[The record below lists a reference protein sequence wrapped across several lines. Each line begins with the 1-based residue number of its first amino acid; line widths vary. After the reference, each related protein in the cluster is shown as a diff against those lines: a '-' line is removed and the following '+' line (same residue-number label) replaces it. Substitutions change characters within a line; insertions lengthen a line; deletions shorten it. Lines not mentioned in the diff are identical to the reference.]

1 YEIGD
6 TGDLLRHVVWFMT
19 SQLVTFEPPDFPGL
33 EFLTWQRID
42 LEKQR
47 NPYLKMVLEQ
57 KNLRQGE
64 IQTSIF
70 ICTMLFMSTDGN
82 KHEKLYFPFLEYM
95 EYTVLKK
102 KYSLT
107 TDANTYRPW
116 LNTRTLAAQL
126 LGKIIQ
132 WTLDYGRAD
141 KTGQLRLDEYT
152 YGDILNG
159 IIKCWNLAHLHV
171 NVIDTIAD
179 ILSLLPVNDPILD
192 AQFQIMRRYNEKM
205 SMESISLFVKA
216 AYFYSKLFYGIR
228 NIGYTHTRVWMTRTT
243 YQGLI
248 AAFNKSNTGDN
259 ECNFIFG
266 PVNKRERWVDLA
278 QIDLPPLNNVTDM
291 TGRELGL
298 VVVLV
303 ANRRQDESVT
313 PTLIIYMTNS
323 SNSYPR
329 LPGSAEYSITL
340 PILLGGIPANLSDK
354 LQLTLSSLLRPSNY
368 ADRYKHFTVFKVVL
382 PNDFEIWD
390 LQIVMIER
398 TPLKVKINLHQL
410 PDYDDVAN
418 VTPSK
423 PKYSRVLDYYVIA
436 HVVKPEPPS
445 LTIPRYFYVGLLLA
459 DSVPEEIKFTIGV
472 RDTVNIC
479 WLQDIDMKS
488 GEKTCKGKQLGLS
501 LTVECVCDEFGII
514 IGRATPVRFAT
525 IMMNQINGTYD
536 ETITISQFSVPFIL
550 LAICVGLILV
560 MIYADMQRQKK
571 DILVR
576 MQDTHIWDTYPI
588 VIGVYTKSNFLSG
601 TISSVAIKIEGRN
614 SSSRVHLLKHKS
626 RKLLNRGND
635 DWFLFTTNQPLGRI
649 QHVYLWHNY
658 HCLSDWYCDYIL
670 IYDIY
675 QGNWYMAEVNRWF
688 RLHPNMD
695 DSRFAQIRTVK
706 FNNVETGLKAMPG
719 KIKCHILNE
728 LRNSHY
734 VHSLRKLHLRS
745 LYTFENRILAF
756 QTKLIGLIF
765 GSFFVQ
771 ALQLFNVGDY
781 YGTVVPSSEDI
792 HFTRDTVW
800 IIIIVDVISYAFAFP
815 YILIIRS
822 RFMSGFI
829 QKKTTNPINVEVIRK
844 EKKDAFAPYKKVK
857 KLKAEQPKEK
867 ETKMES
873 KGRYV
878 LFAEGSTLM
887 QESEK
892 ERERNW
898 EEYQA
903 QKQPTT
909 LWLATLLR
917 QSWAKKALIL
927 VFGPTQFR
935 CINAPGQIFD
945 LKNKRRIVYARLYA
959 GFVLLVGFSA
969 IFFILEFTNFGA
981 KYNVTIFY
989 LILVLVYDTF
999 LLNPIIIILHAFV
1012 IFMVLQTSSR
1022 EYHFWSAS
1030 NELELPK
1037 PLDFVDYFYTAIKPA
1052 YKPLPSSEIEKI
1064 KKVSRMSNRMKMFF
1078 LYLYTMLCIVF
1089 LVRILNTRYDVGYY
1103 FSVRAIRA
1111 ITEDRK
1117 LSVGIRGK
1125 GKVQTSI
1132 RQVLEPESAQEFV
1145 TSVFGELKYQWPNKK
1160 RMGFTSRQDRWFLD
1174 RESKI
1179 IGPASVLVTR
1189 TPTKNQL
1196 KMPKYFTD
1204 IFSDAF
1210 GFISESGVE
1219 EMPVTLS
1226 GIHMNHTSLHPSVT
1240 VQGKSGTNYYLVGN
1254 QAIIPTIEWKAY
1266 YYNLATLFEDLS
1278 TRKDVVPRL
1287 IVISYKILTA
1297 NTFRLTLIDL
1307 IVEYMPSGECSAVLN
1322 IASIKVTSDDVT
1334 TSVIS
1339 RSLLLVLVTVHVIIA
1354 VAGVSTMGFI
1364 EYSTHSYG
1372 MVKVI
1377 LSASGILMV
1386 FTTFVCYFPQHVV
1399 LDKLFKLPAD
1409 VFLDLHDI
1417 DAKFALDSTALSLF
1431 LFVMCLDLAV
1441 AVKDALSLKIITA
1454 VFAKGFRT
1462 ILAIMLILIIYT
1474 KAASLSANMNYS
1486 FLIPV
1491 FFKVLLPLDP
1501 GITEERF
1508 FITIAI
1514 ISVMKLA
1521 LVVWLAVTFY
1531 EVEGATSKCACGY
1544 GNLCVTIGP
1553 AYDCKHPEQMHNCK
1567 AINKET
1573 FYDSTN
1579 CNKIINHC
1587 DGPNPCSLGT
1597 CVPTFGSF
1605 FCDCPPGWFGQ
1616 YCDINDPLLESED
1629 MKNPL
1634 YIYHQVQTGDKGKT
1648 LPFYLIFD
1656 PGPQFGIMKKYE
1668 TAVKIEVELF
1678 DGARYYP
1685 TRNKQF
1691 ERLNVKEI
1699 CHEDVKSDPLLYDI
1713 HVCTL
1718 LPEGVH
1724 WVFKFDPRV
1733 YYPNFRNPIRTKIN
1747 YKRKY
1752 VGNVIDVVIAVEY
1765 YNRGEKIYTL
1775 YKNRYPVLTYENY
1788 HVKTFCKRH
1797 VLFHGCGERRYASV
1811 VQLRGSVVKIKVS
1824 VAKTLSCNGTRNI
1837 GIKWWLQRGI
1847 AGFNGEYDPVP
1858 KELDF
1863 GDSKSITFP
1872 SRFFSDTEYMIEA
1885 VVTVMGDPPHYGGTT
1900 VHTAPGRCFLKI
1912 ETGPMIVIPKGG
1924 DNVSV
1929 PCHFNLEIDLVS
1941 LNKGMPI
1948 SEMQFVI
1955 KCRQLY
1961 PPSTIVDRECQPR
1974 STEVPKIRKIETPC
1988 NAIYEYTVTITHFI
2002 SRPITKDLVVVVHFV
2017 PNHVRLTLQ
2026 CLYNCF
2032 PVDYKYMLVMVATTE
2047 PYVPASIQWSVT
2059 VNGEPLVD
2067 NYIEAAAAAFLPL
2080 STTRILRIDGKHL
2093 NVEDRT
2099 LTDVTITATVKESP
2113 QLSATVHTV
2122 TNALTYEL
2130 AKFDLLQSVDPRGTV
2145 SVKYVNVSEVNFAF
2159 QPIKY
2164 QIMEYQDSV
2173 SSYLLYSTIYNIYEL
2188 KGEPF
2193 FRQVLLCVQDAVQM
2207 RECSKP
2213 EELKGYNNKQT
2224 NLKYV
2229 LFLFSIGDD
2238 SEFLFKVA
2246 IHFNLQLGNVEYEGR
2261 QFLTWTTTDLDGD
2274 QLQLI
2279 NLMEKLK
2286 YIDLVDTEI
2295 RSVLFILTMTFFS
2308 KPGNE
2313 AEKLTEFVDP
2323 LEYLA
2328 DGHGGEIPES
2338 YFRAWMKI
2346 RISALANLYKVIKWT
2361 LDSTYGRTQL
2371 TNSVDKEDLLA
2382 GIVRC
2387 WNMAYLQ
2394 SILIQDLANYL
2405 KINGNITEV
2414 VEGQFKI
2421 VAVNNDNLL
2430 KIAMGLFVKTTFRFA
2445 KLYYDVNSYGMECTR
2460 VWVIR
2465 STYQG
2470 ILKSFNYSAEPDDKV
2485 MFRPIIS
2492 EQWLKEIRLYLPD
2505 LDKVISLNGLDLQ
2518 IVVVVVTNRRHDT
2531 TISPTLLVHLSSLRK
2546 AYQELPGKVDYG
2558 IQLPIVI
2565 EGNRVNLSSAK
2576 VFSDSIQRPIDDIE
2590 KLTFYTVYKV
2600 IFPNE
2605 FEVWNLRIFT
2615 DTATAMKVMV
2625 NLHSVPDYH
2634 ETYGETPVEVIYKE
2648 DLKAYVSE
2656 VVVKPELNS
2665 EILPRNIYI
2674 GILLTNTT
2682 PRGVPIRIKIRNTVD
2697 VCWLQ
2702 DIELKAKETTCKG
2715 KQLGGLLID
2724 CTCNTFGLIQ
2734 ARATPIR
2741 ITKIPMTPIV
2751 LVVEDSILIVQL
2763 IIPIV
2768 VTALV
2773 FIMIVAAIIVDF
2785 RRKRLVVLIPMED
2798 VWPSDR
2804 YPLIIG
2810 VFTSSNLMASTRST
2824 VAIKIEGRASSSRVH
2839 LLKCSSRRVLKRAED
2854 DWFVLATNQPLGKIH
2869 HIYLWHNYHYL
2880 SNWRC
2885 RYIMIFDIK
2894 QEFWYI
2900 ANVNRWFKLQPT
2912 VDDSRFAQI
2921 RTYRIANMETGLK
2934 AMPGKLKDHLLCEIH
2949 NSHYFISMFMVH
2961 LRSMYSHES
2970 RVLAYL
2976 IKLIAIFFGCWFI
2989 QEVHLFH
2996 DEHDENI
3003 AEPTLEDIHFDF
3015 DSVKIIIIIDIFSY
3029 LFVAPYIYIIRSSF
3043 MSGLIQR
3050 KTTNPLNIDVI
3061 RMEQST
3067 IVEDEKGRKSTKL
3080 SSGKS
3085 FAGRS
3090 SSGKSFVGKSFASK
3104 HSKGTKSVLFQ
3115 DSYDAT
3121 DIEQSWTV
3129 QETPK
3134 TAQKTWAVTHMEHSR
3149 TRKILTLLFGP
3160 CQLRC
3165 INVTNE
3171 IFDVKMFRKIL
3182 FSRFVAALTI
3192 LCGLGA
3198 IFYVLQFTNVGA
3210 KYYVTLFYVVLVIVF
3225 DICILNL
3232 ILILLK
3238 TLVMFQVLQVSNR
3251 EFNFWSESH
3260 KLEMPT
3266 PLSLWEYFYTA
3277 TEPEYKPKLSSEIEK
3292 LKKKSILYRS
3302 ITLSISYLY
3311 VTLCL
3316 IFTAYILGKRFD
3328 GTYHFFI
3335 RTATAMTDSG
3345 RLSNDIRKGPVIISA
3360 SDVNR
3365 PEKVAE
3371 FIQAT
3376 FGELV
3381 YTWPNKKRIDT
3392 MTGDRRFFDGVSK
3405 VFGPASILISRIAPK
3420 KRQKKVAKYFTEHY
3434 DEAYGFLAESDID
3447 KTPILLAGNEL
3458 NYTKMTTSIL
3468 RGKSGS
3474 KYAMEGNQVILPL
3487 FPNWKSYYVTLV
3499 TMMEDLSR
3507 KEDQLTRLIVIS
3519 VNVVTCNTHRLSVV
3533 DLVIEFLPSGECSVR
3548 LHIDSLKVR
3557 SYQEQNAFLIMR
3569 TVIMLLALVHIAFA
3583 VVDISTM
3590 GFNNFISHWYGRTK
3604 VALGISAILLCL
3616 STLINYYPKNLAI
3629 DTFFKI
3635 PADTYMDLHT
3645 IHQKYWQDS
3654 LALTLFLLIMCVDL
3668 AVAIKDNLKPETISA
3683 MSTRGFH
3690 LLVSMFLIIMIYSRA
3705 AASSANVLSNGF
3717 DFVVL
3722 FFNRGIFP
3730 LIGGAGQNQFFVI
3743 VAIIITCV
3751 NSKFCLAIFIY
3762 DLEASDKYFVSE
3774 YHPGRS
3780 AIHRSKVQ
3788 PLRST
3793 RGVKTRFLQK
3803 YGVRTASSRNQEDI
3817 ETTKSFTTQKSGSP
3831 LKQEDIE
3838 TKKSL
3843 TSRQSGA
3850 SSKKESHIRI
3860 QEEPEHRGEQRSSEE
3875 DDGTKKLDARTS
3887 RLSSKVRWNE

>member
-1 YEIGD
+1 
-6 TGDLLRHVVWFMT
+6 
-19 SQLVTFEPPDFPGL
+19 
-33 EFLTWQRID
+33 
-42 LEKQR
+42 
-47 NPYLKMVLEQ
+47 
-57 KNLRQGE
+57 
-64 IQTSIF
+64 
-70 ICTMLFMSTDGN
+70 
-82 KHEKLYFPFLEYM
+82 
-95 EYTVLKK
+95 
-102 KYSLT
+102 
-107 TDANTYRPW
+107 
-116 LNTRTLAAQL
+116 
-126 LGKIIQ
+126 
-132 WTLDYGRAD
+132 
-141 KTGQLRLDEYT
+141 
-152 YGDILNG
+152 
-159 IIKCWNLAHLHV
+159 
-171 NVIDTIAD
+171 
-179 ILSLLPVNDPILD
+179 
-192 AQFQIMRRYNEKM
+192 
-205 SMESISLFVKA
+205 
-216 AYFYSKLFYGIR
+216 
-228 NIGYTHTRVWMTRTT
+228 
-243 YQGLI
+243 
-248 AAFNKSNTGDN
+248 
-259 ECNFIFG
+259 
-266 PVNKRERWVDLA
+266 
-278 QIDLPPLNNVTDM
+278 
-291 TGRELGL
+291 
-298 VVVLV
+298 
-303 ANRRQDESVT
+303 
-313 PTLIIYMTNS
+313 
-323 SNSYPR
+323 
-329 LPGSAEYSITL
+329 
-340 PILLGGIPANLSDK
+340 
-354 LQLTLSSLLRPSNY
+354 
-368 ADRYKHFTVFKVVL
+368 
-382 PNDFEIWD
+382 
-390 LQIVMIER
+390 
-398 TPLKVKINLHQL
+398 
-410 PDYDDVAN
+410 
-418 VTPSK
+418 
-423 PKYSRVLDYYVIA
+423 
-436 HVVKPEPPS
+436 
-445 LTIPRYFYVGLLLA
+445 
-459 DSVPEEIKFTIGV
+459 
-472 RDTVNIC
+472 
-479 WLQDIDMKS
+479 
-488 GEKTCKGKQLGLS
+488 
-501 LTVECVCDEFGII
+501 
-514 IGRATPVRFAT
+514 
-525 IMMNQINGTYD
+525 
-536 ETITISQFSVPFIL
+536 
-550 LAICVGLILV
+550 
-560 MIYADMQRQKK
+560 
-571 DILVR
+571 
-576 MQDTHIWDTYPI
+576 
-588 VIGVYTKSNFLSG
+588 
-601 TISSVAIKIEGRN
+601 
-614 SSSRVHLLKHKS
+614 
-626 RKLLNRGND
+626 
-635 DWFLFTTNQPLGRI
+635 
-649 QHVYLWHNY
+649 
-658 HCLSDWYCDYIL
+658 
-670 IYDIY
+670 
-675 QGNWYMAEVNRWF
+675 
-688 RLHPNMD
+688 
-695 DSRFAQIRTVK
+695 
-706 FNNVETGLKAMPG
+706 
-719 KIKCHILNE
+719 
-728 LRNSHY
+728 
-734 VHSLRKLHLRS
+734 
-745 LYTFENRILAF
+745 
-756 QTKLIGLIF
+756 
-765 GSFFVQ
+765 
-771 ALQLFNVGDY
+771 
-781 YGTVVPSSEDI
+781 
-792 HFTRDTVW
+792 
-800 IIIIVDVISYAFAFP
+800 
-815 YILIIRS
+815 
-822 RFMSGFI
+822 
-829 QKKTTNPINVEVIRK
+829 
-844 EKKDAFAPYKKVK
+844 
-857 KLKAEQPKEK
+857 
-867 ETKMES
+867 
-873 KGRYV
+873 
-878 LFAEGSTLM
+878 
-887 QESEK
+887 
-892 ERERNW
+892 
-898 EEYQA
+898 
-903 QKQPTT
+903 
-909 LWLATLLR
+909 
-917 QSWAKKALIL
+917 
-927 VFGPTQFR
+927 
-935 CINAPGQIFD
+935 
-945 LKNKRRIVYARLYA
+945 
-959 GFVLLVGFSA
+959 
-969 IFFILEFTNFGA
+969 
-981 KYNVTIFY
+981 
-989 LILVLVYDTF
+989 
-999 LLNPIIIILHAFV
+999 
-1012 IFMVLQTSSR
+1012 
-1022 EYHFWSAS
+1022 
-1030 NELELPK
+1030 
-1037 PLDFVDYFYTAIKPA
+1037 
-1052 YKPLPSSEIEKI
+1052 
-1064 KKVSRMSNRMKMFF
+1064 
-1078 LYLYTMLCIVF
+1078 
-1089 LVRILNTRYDVGYY
+1089 
-1103 FSVRAIRA
+1103 
-1111 ITEDRK
+1111 
-1117 LSVGIRGK
+1117 
-1125 GKVQTSI
+1125 
-1132 RQVLEPESAQEFV
+1132 
-1145 TSVFGELKYQWPNKK
+1145 
-1160 RMGFTSRQDRWFLD
+1160 
-1174 RESKI
+1174 
-1179 IGPASVLVTR
+1179 
-1189 TPTKNQL
+1189 
-1196 KMPKYFTD
+1196 
-1204 IFSDAF
+1204 
-1210 GFISESGVE
+1210 
-1219 EMPVTLS
+1219 
-1226 GIHMNHTSLHPSVT
+1226 
-1240 VQGKSGTNYYLVGN
+1240 
-1254 QAIIPTIEWKAY
+1254 
-1266 YYNLATLFEDLS
+1266 
-1278 TRKDVVPRL
+1278 
-1287 IVISYKILTA
+1287 
-1297 NTFRLTLIDL
+1297 
-1307 IVEYMPSGECSAVLN
+1307 
-1322 IASIKVTSDDVT
+1322 
-1334 TSVIS
+1334 
-1339 RSLLLVLVTVHVIIA
+1339 
-1354 VAGVSTMGFI
+1354 
-1364 EYSTHSYG
+1364 
-1372 MVKVI
+1372 
-1377 LSASGILMV
+1377 
-1386 FTTFVCYFPQHVV
+1386 
-1399 LDKLFKLPAD
+1399 
-1409 VFLDLHDI
+1409 
-1417 DAKFALDSTALSLF
+1417 
-1431 LFVMCLDLAV
+1431 
-1441 AVKDALSLKIITA
+1441 
-1454 VFAKGFRT
+1454 
-1462 ILAIMLILIIYT
+1462 
-1474 KAASLSANMNYS
+1474 
-1486 FLIPV
+1486 
-1491 FFKVLLPLDP
+1491 
-1501 GITEERF
+1501 
-1508 FITIAI
+1508 
-1514 ISVMKLA
+1514 MKLA

-1531 EVEGATSKCACGY
+1531 EVEGATSKCSCGY
-1544 GNLCVTIGP
+1544 GNLCLGIEH
-1553 AYDCKHPEQMHNCK
+1553 AYDCKQPEQMHNCK
-1567 AINKET
+1567 AINKEK
-1573 FYDSTN
+1573 FYDSTT
-1579 CNKIINHC
+1579 CNRIINHC
-1587 DGPNPCSLGT
+1587 AGPNPCSRGT

-1616 YCDINDPLLESED
+1616 YCTINDPLLESED

-1656 PGPQFGIMKKYE
+1656 PGPQFGIMKKNE

-1685 TRNKQF
+1685 TRKGQF

-1713 HVCTL
+1713 HVCKL
-1718 LPEGVH
+1718 LPEG
-1724 WVFKFDPRV
+1724 
-1733 YYPNFRNPIRTKIN
+1733 
-1747 YKRKY
+1747 
-1752 VGNVIDVVIAVEY
+1752 
-1765 YNRGEKIYTL
+1765 
-1775 YKNRYPVLTYENY
+1775 
-1788 HVKTFCKRH
+1788 
-1797 VLFHGCGERRYASV
+1797 
-1811 VQLRGSVVKIKVS
+1811 
-1824 VAKTLSCNGTRNI
+1824 
-1837 GIKWWLQRGI
+1837 
-1847 AGFNGEYDPVP
+1847 GEYDPVP

-1885 VVTVMGDPPHYGGTT
+1885 VVTVMGDPPHYGGST
-1900 VHTAPGRCFLKI
+1900 VYTVPGRI
-1912 ETGPMIVIPKGG
+1912 ETGPMNVIPKGG
-1924 DNVSV
+1924 NNVSV

-1948 SEMQFVI
+1948 SEMHFVI

-1974 STEVPKIRKIETPC
+1974 RTEVPKIRKIETPC

-2032 PVDYKYMLVMVATTE
+2032 PVDHKYMLVMVATTE
-2047 PYVPASIQWSVT
+2047 PYVPASIQWKVT

-2093 NVEDRT
+2093 HVKDRT
-2099 LTDVTITATVKESP
+2099 LTDVTITATVK
-2113 QLSATVHTV
+2113 
-2122 TNALTYEL
+2122 
-2130 AKFDLLQSVDPRGTV
+2130 
-2145 SVKYVNVSEVNFAF
+2145 
-2159 QPIKY
+2159 
-2164 QIMEYQDSV
+2164 
-2173 SSYLLYSTIYNIYEL
+2173 
-2188 KGEPF
+2188 
-2193 FRQVLLCVQDAVQM
+2193 
-2207 RECSKP
+2207 
-2213 EELKGYNNKQT
+2213 
-2224 NLKYV
+2224 
-2229 LFLFSIGDD
+2229 
-2238 SEFLFKVA
+2238 
-2246 IHFNLQLGNVEYEGR
+2246 
-2261 QFLTWTTTDLDGD
+2261 
-2274 QLQLI
+2274 
-2279 NLMEKLK
+2279 
-2286 YIDLVDTEI
+2286 EI

-2346 RISALANLYKVIKWT
+2346 RISALANLHKVIKWT

-2371 TNSVDKEDLLA
+2371 TNSVDQEDLIA

-2405 KINGNITEV
+2405 KINENITEV

-2421 VAVNNDNLL
+2421 VAENNDNLL

-2445 KLYYDVNSYGMECTR
+2445 KLYYDVNSYGLKCTR
-2460 VWVIR
+2460 VWVVR

-2518 IVVVVVTNRRHDT
+2518 IVVVVVTNRKHDT

-2546 AYQELPGKVDYG
+2546 AFHELPGKVHYG

-2576 VFSDSIQRPIDDIE
+2576 VFSDSIQRPINDIE

-2634 ETYGETPVEVIYKE
+2634 ETYGETPVEAIYKE

-2656 VVVKPELNS
+2656 VVVKPELHS

-2697 VCWLQ
+2697 VCWMQ

-2768 VTALV
+2768 VAALV
-2773 FIMIVAAIIVDF
+2773 FIMIVAAIIMDF

-2798 VWPSDR
+2798 VWPTDR

-2839 LLKCSSRRVLKRAED
+2839 LLRCSSRRVLKRAED

-2880 SNWRC
+2880 SNWYC

-3029 LFVAPYIYIIRSSF
+3029 LFVAPYIYLIRSSF

-3061 RMEQST
+3061 RKEQST
-3067 IVEDEKGRKSTKL
+3067 IYEDEKGRKSTKF
-3080 SSGKS
+3080 SGGKS

-3090 SSGKSFVGKSFASK
+3090 YSGKSFAGKSFAIK

-3121 DIEQSWTV
+3121 DIEQSWMA

-3134 TAQKTWAVTHMEHSR
+3134 TVQKTWAVTHMEHSR

-3171 IFDVKMFRKIL
+3171 IFDVKMFRRII

-3210 KYYVTLFYVVLVIVF
+3210 KYKVTLFYVVLVILF

-3251 EFNFWSESH
+3251 EFNFWSEGH

-3292 LKKKSILYRS
+3292 LKKKSILKRS

-3316 IFTAYILGKRFD
+3316 FFTAYILGKRFD

-3405 VFGPASILISRIAPK
+3405 VYGPASILISRIAPK
-3420 KRQKKVAKYFTEHY
+3420 KRQKRVAKYFTEHY
-3434 DEAYGFLAESDID
+3434 DEAYGFLAESVID
-3447 KTPILLAGNEL
+3447 KTPILLAGTEL
-3458 NYTKMTTSIL
+3458 NYTKMTTSLL

-3487 FPNWKSYYVTLV
+3487 FPNWKRYYVTLV

-3533 DLVIEFLPSGECSVR
+3533 DLVIEFLPSGECSAR
-3548 LHIDSLKVR
+3548 LNIDSLK
-3557 SYQEQNAFLIMR
+3557 
-3569 TVIMLLALVHIAFA
+3569 
-3583 VVDISTM
+3583 
-3590 GFNNFISHWYGRTK
+3590 
-3604 VALGISAILLCL
+3604 
-3616 STLINYYPKNLAI
+3616 
-3629 DTFFKI
+3629 
-3635 PADTYMDLHT
+3635 
-3645 IHQKYWQDS
+3645 KYWQDS
-3654 LALTLFLLIMCVDL
+3654 LALTLFLLFMCVDL
-3668 AVAIKDNLKPETISA
+3668 AVAIKDNLKPKTISA
-3683 MSTRGFH
+3683 MSTRGYH

-3730 LIGGAGQNQFFVI
+3730 LIGGDGQNQFFVI

-3780 AIHRSKVQ
+3780 AIDRSKVQ

-3817 ETTKSFTTQKSGSP
+3817 ETTKSFTTRKSGSP
-3831 LKQEDIE
+3831 LKQEDTE
-3838 TKKSL
+3838 TKKSS
-3843 TSRQSGA
+3843 TSQQSGA
-3850 SSKKESHIRI
+3850 SSKKESHITI

-3875 DDGTKKLDARTS
+3875 DDGTKKLDVRTS
-3887 RLSSKVRWNE
+3887 RLSSKLFRWYE